1 MRSIT
6 VELDRDHAE
15 FLIHTLQSSMD
26 SVEDK
31 LAVIVAKLD
40 TAESHAANPDNP
52 DIVIKAW
59 KSTVTSLKTELL
71 DTQTE
76 YDYYRH
82 ICDMIQDALDR

>member
-1 MRSIT
+1 MTIT

-15 FLIHTLQSSMD
+15 FLINTLQSSMD

-40 TAESHAANPDNP
+40 TAESHESITDNP

-59 KSTVTSLKTELL
+59 KSTVQSLKTELL
-71 DTQTE
+71 DTQME

-82 ICDMIQDALDR
+82 ICDMIQVALDG